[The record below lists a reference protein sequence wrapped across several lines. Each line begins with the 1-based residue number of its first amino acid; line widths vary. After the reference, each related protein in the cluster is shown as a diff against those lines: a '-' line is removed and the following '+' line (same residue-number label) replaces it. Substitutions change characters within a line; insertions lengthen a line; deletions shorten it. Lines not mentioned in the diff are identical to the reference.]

1 MFRSYVFSTLL
12 VLAVATA
19 VPLIHVVPSGVEQ
32 RKRCFREVRGGVRG
46 GAVAGD
52 STHEA
57 KDKNLAEA
65 HAQGVCP
72 CRRDGGFIV
81 TQTTRDCGAA
91 VRYWP
96 AGRGETEAEGE
107 TYFGF
112 SAVEPSGTTSGT
124 THAQGTRDC
133 GVSTISR

>member
-1 MFRSYVFSTLL
+1 M
-12 VLAVATA
+12 
-19 VPLIHVVPSGVEQ
+19 
-32 RKRCFREVRGGVRG
+32 
-46 GAVAGD
+46 
-52 STHEA
+52 
-57 KDKNLAEA
+57 
-65 HAQGVCP
+65 
-72 CRRDGGFIV
+72 
-81 TQTTRDCGAA
+81 QTTRDCGAA

-133 GVSTISR
+133 GAITPDSTSGTTSGITSGTTHAQGARDCGVSTISR